1 MKFSLCTGMLAATQD
16 SLIGCTLKTKK
27 ITVEDLPFPSSSGIV
42 LDLLFAHTDHQLSVQ
57 ALCKAGELFG
67 IRSQGMRVALTRL
80 AQQGKIGKTG
90 RGNYQLNPG
99 GNTLFRDVDDWL
111 HKENRARSWKGQ
123 WLGIHVDAVA
133 RADKT
138 IWRRHEK
145 AIALRGFRPLRKF
158 LYVRP
163 DNLKGSLEQT
173 RAELQALGLIDTALL
188 FEIVRLDEQDDTCAR
203 NLWNVEQLRLQY
215 RALLDLVARSG
226 KGLPKLTDGHA
237 ARESLLVG
245 REVIRHIILDPLL
258 PAQMMPSQERH
269 ELIDAAR
276 RYQIVAR
283 RYWDE
288 FLEQE

>member
-1 MKFSLCTGMLAATQD
+1 MR
-16 SLIGCTLKTKK
+16 TKK
-27 ITVEDLPFPSSSGIV
+27 ISVDELALPSSSDVV
-42 LDLLFAHTDHQLSVQ
+42 LDLLFGHAEHQLSAQ
-57 ALCKAGELFG
+57 ALCKAGDLFG
-67 IRSQGMRVALTRL
+67 IGSQSMRVALTRL
-80 AQQGKIGKTG
+80 LQQGKLGKTG

-111 HKENRARSWKGQ
+111 HKENRARSWNGR
-123 WLGIHVDAVA
+123 WLGVHVDALA

-138 IWRRHEK
+138 IWRRHDK

-163 DNLKGSLEQT
+163 DNLKGTLAQT
-173 RAELQALGLIDTALL
+173 RAELHALGLIDSALL
-188 FEIVRLDEQDDTCAR
+188 FEIATLEPQDDAAVR
-203 NLWNVEQLRLQY
+203 ALWDTDMLRLRY
-215 RALLDLVARSG
+215 RALLDLLARSG
-226 KGLPKLTDGHA
+226 KALPKLAQGPA

-258 PAQMMPSQERH
+258 PAEMMPTQERH

-276 RYQIVAR
+276 QYQAQAR
-283 RYWDE
+283 SYWSC